1 VDKNGVMQMKTFS
14 FAERNGNAVVIL
26 SADDYEEARKY
37 LEEVVKNPDGFRCDN
52 EDGEDEFGLG

>member
-1 VDKNGVMQMKTFS
+1 MQMKTFS